1 MLFKK
6 LFLSGFRGLFI
17 LGLFFLIL
25 PANRSLASDGD
36 TSLNVI
42 RGKGVYER
50 YCVGCH
56 GVKGDGRG
64 IYAEGLNPKP
74 RDFTSGVF
82 KWTGGQA
89 GSIPSDLDLMI
100 TVSEGVHGTSMPAW
114 RSMRESDRRY
124 VVDYIKTFSLRF
136 KKETPPRETFIYP
149 PPPRTPDEIDKGKTV
164 FEKTG
169 CMACHGPKGRA
180 DGRSAA
186 TLMDD
191 WGDAILPANF
201 SKGVF
206 KTGKEEW
213 KIYRSIANGLG
224 GTPMPSFSDQL
235 KPVEIWELVYY
246 IQSLRD

>member
-1 MLFKK
+1 MPFKNI
-6 LFLSGFRGLFI
+6 FLSGFRGLLF
-17 LGLFFLIL
+17 LGWFFLII
-25 PANRSLASDGD
+25 PANRTLASDEGA
-36 TSLNVI
+36 SLNVI
-42 RGKGVYER
+42 KGKGVYER

-74 RDFTSGVF
+74 RDFTKGVY
-82 KWTGGQA
+82 KWTSGPS
-89 GSIPSDLDLMI
+89 GSIPSDFDLMMTI
-100 TVSEGVHGTSMPAW
+100 SEGVHGASMPAW
-114 RSMRESDRRY
+114 RSIRESDRRS
-124 VVDYIKTFSLRF
+124 VVEYIKAFSPRF

-149 PPPRTPDEIDKGKTV
+149 PPGGTPDEIDKGKAV
-164 FEKTG
+164 YEKIG

-180 DGRSAA
+180 DGLSAG
-186 TLMDD
+186 TLTDD

-235 KPVEIWELVYY
+235 KPVEIWELVYF